1 MYPRKGPAQRS
12 RPDDVV
18 DTVQAADAG
27 VHGIVEVQLLHVLAQ
42 KQRRFGQLEFR
53 GLFRCHG
60 KHVGGEVDP
69 VIS

>member
-1 MYPRKGPAQRS
+1 
-12 RPDDVV
+12 
-18 DTVQAADAG
+18 
-27 VHGIVEVQLLHVLAQ
+27 LLHVLAQ